1 MNKLKPGSWAEGY
14 FTIGLL
20 ALASVAVF
28 YRLHPEAGAELND
41 R

>member
-1 MNKLKPGSWAEGY
+1 MTPQDIATGY
-14 FTIGLL
+14 FTIGIL